1 MDPSVAEEL
10 DRRYRTAISFE
21 VAVLLIVL
29 GLTAASWFRLISPA
43 GADVDLTAVWVLILF
58 VAAGSFVFRRALTRW
73 DRLRDRKLLRG
84 NSGVLKALQW
94 NTVALSLLALFIAF
108 AGLAAVLFG
117 GDRVDMLRAAVVA
130 MIVLAINFPRRMIWR
145 RIIIALD
152 EV

>member
-29 GLTAASWFRLISPA
+29 GLTAASWFGLISPA

-130 MIVLAINFPRRMIWR
+130 MIVLAINFPRRTIWR

>member
-1 MDPSVAEEL
+1 MDPSVPEEL

-29 GLTAASWFRLISPA
+29 GLTAASWFVVIPTA
-43 GADVDLTAVWVLILF
+43 AADADLTAVWVLILF
-58 VAAGSFVFRRALTRW
+58 VAAGSFVLRRALTRW
-73 DRLRDRKLLRG
+73 ERLRDTKLLRG
-84 NSGVLKALQW
+84 NSGVLRALQW
-94 NTVALSLLALFIAF
+94 NTVVLSLLALFVAF

-130 MIVLAINFPRRMIWR
+130 IIVLAINFPRRTIWR
-145 RIIIALD
+145 RIVIALD